1 MLSVYMYLNEM
12 HIYDVIFNIQNMS
25 SVLNNMEVEK
35 NYEVF
40 EIKLKWLEA

>member
-1 MLSVYMYLNEM
+1 MHSVYMYLNEM
-12 HIYDVIFNIQNMS
+12 HIYDVIFNIQNIY

-40 EIKLKWLEA
+40 EIKCK